1 MEGTN
6 ELILDLKMKKFIFGM
21 LFVPVLMGCDKGEE
35 DFAKPVH
42 APREYAVS
50 VGFQEK
56 TTDIDESPF
65 TRIGS
70 DSDLYGIRVYSAPLS
85 STEEDDYK
93 AYAYGLFDTK
103 VGITLRL
110 LDGCKYKFVSTMI
123 VDGKSK
129 IYYDSYNK
137 CYYYPFALYTESA
150 ESCSIEITNRFIV
163 STHKLHPLGC
173 GFADIINSDC
183 STKSLNLSDTD
194 YYDGETV
201 EYIPSENGVFLL
213 IEII

>member
-1 MEGTN
+1 
-6 ELILDLKMKKFIFGM
+6 M
-21 LFVPVLMGCDKGEE
+21 LFVPVLMGCHNEEE

-42 APREYAVS
+42 TPREYAVS
-50 VGFQEK
+50 VGSQGK
-56 TTDIDESPF
+56 TTDIGESPF
-65 TRIGS
+65 TRTCS

-85 STEEDDYK
+85 STDEGDYR

-103 VGITLRL
+103 AGITLKL
-110 LDGCKYKFVSTMI
+110 LDGYKYKFVSTMI
-123 VDGKSK
+123 VDGKSE
-129 IYYDSYNK
+129 IYYDSYSK
-137 CYYYPFALYTESA
+137 CYYYPFALYNESG
-150 ESCSIEITNRFIV
+150 ESRSIEITNRFIV

-173 GFADIINSDC
+173 GFADIIDSDC
-183 STKSLNLSDTD
+183 STKSLNPSDAD